1 MEWQITRECLEW
13 KESEDFSWKHPHW
26 PLENIYISTTC
37 RRLKMS
43 GRLSHLYRKINFA
56 ISTTKSEFVVESE
69 SGRSANGKGTWVLIM
84 ACTIYMIL
92 GARRSYIIAAT
103 MKKLL
108 RPSMNTSSLTEACI
122 FAKLKNFILAKKMHK
137 LYSVKPGKRHDQQMK
152 EYFNVMMA
160 CIVSSMLYLE

>member
-1 MEWQITRECLEW
+1 
-13 KESEDFSWKHPHW
+13 
-26 PLENIYISTTC
+26 
-37 RRLKMS
+37 
-43 GRLSHLYRKINFA
+43 
-56 ISTTKSEFVVESE
+56 
-69 SGRSANGKGTWVLIM
+69 M

-122 FAKLKNFILAKKMHK
+122 FTKLKNFILAKKMHK
-137 LYSVKPGKRHDQQMK
+137 LYSVKPGKRHDQKMK
-152 EYFNVMMA
+152 EYFIVMMA